1 VNSER
6 TRPGIATLVLPD
18 GPWVFLIDY
27 LTLRFKSLTRQEI
40 LRRMA
45 LGEIADVERQHSHDV
60 SLGPDEP
67 YRAHRRLHYLRQVN
81 DEVPV
86 PFEETIVFQDELIL
100 VADKP
105 PFLTV
110 VPAGRHLDE
119 TLLVRLRLRTGL
131 DHLVPM
137 HRIDRETSGLVMFTK
152 EQSRRGAYQSMFEAK
167 AIHKTYEAIAPDLTQ
182 VQFPLRHAS
191 YIRESPAFMQME
203 EVAGREPNSATRIE
217 RLDGAGGLARYR
229 VTPETGK
236 KHQIRIHFSALGMPI
251 LNDRIYPVLQ
261 AENTDDYQRPLQLL
275 AKALRFKD
283 PITGEER
290 FFESPRQLMMLPT

>member
-1 VNSER
+1 M
-6 TRPGIATLVLPD
+6 ATLALPD
-18 GPWVFLIDY
+18 GPWTLLIDY
-27 LTLRFKSLTRQEI
+27 LTQRFKSLTRQEI

-45 LGEIADVERQHSHDV
+45 LGEIVYADRQISHDV

-67 YRAHRRLHYLRQVN
+67 YRAHRRLHYLRQVT

-86 PFEETIVFQDELIL
+86 PFEETIVFEDDLIL

-110 VPAGRHLDE
+110 VPAGRHLEE

-131 DHLVPM
+131 EHLQPM

-152 EQSRRGAYQSMFEAK
+152 EASRRGAYQSMFEAK
-167 AIHKTYEAIAPDLTQ
+167 TIYKTYEAIAPEVQRL
-182 VQFPLRHAS
+182 QFPLRHAS
-191 YIRESPAFMQME
+191 YLQESSVFMQME
-203 EVAGREPNSATRIE
+203 EVAGREPNSVTVIE
-217 RLDGAGGLARYR
+217 RLEGAGRFARYR
-229 VTPETGK
+229 VLPETGK

-251 LNDRIYPVLQ
+251 LNDRIYPLLQ
-261 AENTDDYQRPLQLL
+261 AENTDDYERPLQLL

-290 FFESPRQLMMLPT
+290 FFESPRRLTLPSD